1 MKKQI
6 VFIFALFV
14 SAVLFS
20 QSPEGSWNGLL
31 KVQGQQIRLVI
42 NIQQAENG
50 YKATMDSPDQG
61 AKGIPVD
68 LVTFTNDTLKFEV
81 KMIGVT
87 YTGVLGEDKV
97 IKGTFA
103 QMGMSLPLD
112 LTTTKIEKEKVLRPQ
127 EPKAPFP
134 YLSEDVKFINSIDGD
149 TLAGTLT
156 MPKKEGKYPVVVL
169 ISGSGAQNRDEELMG
184 HKPFLVIADFLT
196 RNGIAVLRYDD
207 RGTAQST
214 GDFQKANST
223 GLAND
228 AEAAV
233 SYLLTRKE
241 INKKKIGLAGHSEG
255 GIIAPMVAARN
266 RKVAFIV
273 MLAGPGLRGKELLE
287 LQTAAIAKASGMTET
302 ELANILRLNSGAY
315 DLVLH
320 SNDTAKLKTDLT
332 DYLLTTLKDDPTL
345 GENPTLEQQ
354 DRQAKGY
361 TDQLASPWMQYF
373 IKYDPFPTLKK
384 VKCPT
389 LALNGSK
396 DLQVPPAENL
406 TLIRKAFGESGNK
419 RLTAI
424 ELPGLN
430 HLFQEC
436 TTGSP
441 SEYGVIEQ
449 TVSPLALNEMLKF
462 IKQQTK

>member
-6 VFIFALFV
+6 IFIFALFV
-14 SAVLFS
+14 SAALFS
-20 QSPEGSWNGLL
+20 QSPVGSWNGLL
-31 KVQGQQIRLVI
+31 KVQGQQLRLVI

-68 LVTFTNDTLKFEV
+68 RVTFVNDTLKFEV

-87 YTGVLGEDKV
+87 YTGVLGSDNV
-97 IKGTFA
+97 IKGTFT

-112 LTTTKIEKEKVLRPQ
+112 LSIVEVKKEKVVRPQ
-127 EPKAPFP
+127 EPKEPFP
-134 YLSEDVKFINSIDGD
+134 YLSEEVKFINKVDGD

-156 MPKKEGKYPVVVL
+156 LPAKKGKYPVVVM
-169 ISGSGAQNRDEELMG
+169 ISGSGPQNRDEELMG
-184 HKPFLVIADFLT
+184 HKPFLVIADYLT

-214 GDFQKANST
+214 GDFQKATSVD
-223 GLAND
+223 LAND

-241 INKKKIGLAGHSEG
+241 INKKKIGLIGHSEG

-273 MLAGPGLRGKELLE
+273 MLAGPGLRGDKLLL
-287 LQTAAIAKASGMTET
+287 LQQKAISKASGVEESAVLENEKLNAPLFQEIINSTDT
-302 ELANILRLNSGAY
+302 INLR
-315 DLVLH
+315 
-320 SNDTAKLKTDLT
+320 TDLT
-332 DYLLTTLKDDPTL
+332 RILEKSLNENTALKEKL
-345 GENPTLEQQ
+345 SEEQIN
-354 DRQAKGY
+354 DMVKS
-361 TDQLASPWMQYF
+361 TVLQLMSPWMQYF
-373 IKYDPFPTLKK
+373 IKYDPFPMLRK

-396 DLQVPPAENL
+396 DLQVPPMENL
-406 TLIRKAFGESGNK
+406 ALIRKAFDESGNK
-419 RLTAI
+419 KLTAV

-441 SEYGVIEQ
+441 SEYGAIEQ

-462 IKQQTK
+462 IKLQMK